1 MFHLVFPEIAN
12 LEKTGDHVTHYK
24 AKIFF
29 NNSIFENHYLDDDQS
44 FGVNSHL
51 MASLGVES

>member
-44 FGVNSHL
+44 FGVNSP
-51 MASLGVES
+51 